1 MDLPEEV
8 IKKDFPGRGNG
19 LVVAKNFPAY
29 SEIFRK
35 VPEVSVPDSG
45 YRSRICANCFLFEP
59 ATGDSIQA
67 GSVAKVFSCGKCR
80 STYYCSRE
88 CQLQDW
94 KAYHRRECKIL
105 GTLAPQVPPSTV
117 ILLMRILLMQGDKRQ
132 RFYSAME
139 TLKSHIDDRRKTEDF
154 ETLVV
159 MSKGAKEYSGTE
171 LSLEA
176 VVEMLCKIM
185 TNSFSIPLPTYD
197 IVGIIFDTSVSLINH
212 SCDPNAVI
220 VFDKNM
226 LMVRAVRPIKKG
238 EEIYITYTDNAMP
251 MPRRKEALRTQYFF
265 DCQCTAC
272 CPPSLKP
279 DPRNDFLCPTCGTPF
294 QPYVTKPHT
303 GMQLYTDIKECSSCC
318 YEFPDP
324 PNVVYNI
331 ERKIANTGLAE
342 VFGIKNDG
350 MPREILSKMK
360 ELYKLKTIPIYR
372 SPFIEPLASL
382 IPYYIKQADWDMAIG
397 LIGVE
402 YFLQDEVRSRQPE
415 YAPVRLAHMM
425 RFVVVLLYVI
435 LTGECS
441 ETLQQYSIDFREC
454 LWGLVVELERLIP
467 TVYGK
472 NSAFENHIRENYKHE
487 MLKQMGPVL
496 ARIHMNSTLE
506 KLGWYKEMDKIKT
519 YAMNFLDR
527 I

>member
-19 LVVAKNFPAY
+19 LVAAKNFPAY

-35 VPEVSVPDSG
+35 MPEVWVPDSD
-45 YRSRICANCFLFEP
+45 YRSRICANCLLFAA

-67 GSVAKVFSCGKCR
+67 GTVAKVFSCGKCR
-80 STYYCSRE
+80 STYYCSQE

-94 KAYHRRECKIL
+94 KAYHKRECKIL
-105 GTLAPQVPPSTV
+105 ATLAPQVPPSTV
-117 ILLMRILLMQGDKRQ
+117 ILLMRILLIPGNKRQ

-139 TLKSHIDDRRKTEDF
+139 TLRSHIDDRRNTEDF
-154 ETLVV
+154 ETSVV

-171 LSLEA
+171 LTLET

-197 IVGIIFDTSVSLINH
+197 IVGIMFDTSISLINH

-220 VFDKNM
+220 VFEKNV
-226 LMVRAVRPIKKG
+226 LMVRAVRPIRKG
-238 EEIYITYTDNAMP
+238 EEIYITYTDNTMP
-251 MPRRKEALRTQYFF
+251 MPRRKKALRTQYFF

-272 CPPSLKP
+272 CPASLRP
-279 DPRNDFLCPTCGTPF
+279 DPRNDFLCPTCGTAF
-294 QPYVTKPHT
+294 QPYSTNSHT
-303 GMQLYTDIKECSSCC
+303 GVQLYTDIQECSSCG
-318 YEFPDP
+318 YEFPDS

-331 ERKIANTGLAE
+331 EHKIANTGLAE
-342 VFGIKNDG
+342 VFDIENDR
-350 MPREILSKMK
+350 MAREVLLKLK

-372 SPFIEPLASL
+372 SPFIEPMASL
-382 IPYYIKQADWDMAIG
+382 IPYCIKHADWNMAIG
-397 LIGVE
+397 LLGIE
-402 YFLQDEVRSRQPE
+402 YFMQDEVRSQLPE

-435 LTGECS
+435 LDGECS
-441 ETLQQYSIDFREC
+441 KTLPQYSIDFREC

-467 TVYGK
+467 TVYGE
-472 NSAFENHIRENYKHE
+472 NSAFEKHVREKFKHV

-496 ARIHMNSTLE
+496 ARMHMNSTLE

-519 YAMNFLDR
+519 YAMDFLDR
-527 I
+527 V